1 MDDLGVPLFLETSIH
16 PYHFLGTS
24 SSPLAGTSSRSDGC
38 QCHGGHGGSGSA
50 SMETQLFKSEGVSHA
65 AEVRRQRFFFG
76 AKKKDEYI
84 YIYTHNYFR
93 YLYIYIYAF
102 FQTIDCF
109 RWGDKHDILEFTM
122 RLRMLVFSYSYVVDL
137 IDFEGRPHS
146 SFQSE
151 SRRMLQKP
159 NHLLNNIPR
168 RQANTK
174 YWSFRKW
181 FLTTFKS
188 FSNHVQIIFYAHVYA
203 CI

>member
-1 MDDLGVPLFLETSIH
+1 MAANAMAAT
-16 PYHFLGTS
+16 
-24 SSPLAGTSSRSDGC
+24 AGAPQWRPNYLNPKAFHT
-38 QCHGGHGGSGSA
+38 
-50 SMETQLFKSEGVSHA
+50 L
-65 AEVRRQRFFFG
+65 QRCG
-76 AKKKDEYI
+76 ARGFWGLKKRWIYI
-84 YIYTHNYFR
+84 YIHTHTITSG
-93 YLYIYIYAF
+93 IYIYAF

-109 RWGDKHDILEFTM
+109 RWGDKHDILELTM

-174 YWSFRKW
+174 YWSVRKW

>member
-1 MDDLGVPLFLETSIH
+1 MKAQDPRYVCIYIYILTISNLLQALPEG
-16 PYHFLGTS
+16 
-24 SSPLAGTSSRSDGC
+24 ASSRSDGC
-38 QCHGGHGGSGSA
+38 QCHGGHGGSA

-65 AEVRRQRFFFG
+65 AEVWRQRFLG
-76 AKKKDEYI
+76 AKKKMNI

-93 YLYIYIYAF
+93 YIYIYAF
-102 FQTIDCF
+102 FQPIDCF
-109 RWGDKHDILEFTM
+109 RWGDKHDILELTM

-174 YWSFRKW
+174 YWSVRKW